1 MMVLKSRQWRI
12 LAELAGGLPQHVS
25 QLARM
30 ADMRPHQLNGFWQ
43 QMPAHIRGL
52 LRQHDGYWRLVR
64 PLAVFNAE
72 NLRILGEK
80 SGFQAALKHECVSSN
95 DEILELARIS
105 PDKVHKALCVA
116 HLQSKGRGRQGRKWS
131 HRLG

>member
-43 QMPAHIRGL
+43 QMPSHIRGL

-80 SGFQAALKHECVSSN
+80 SGFQTALKHECVSSN

-116 HLQSKGRGRQGRKWS
+116 HLQSKG
-131 HRLG
+131 